1 MSIPKHYTD
10 MKERYPDLVGSYE
23 ALGDACKAAG
33 PLDPKTVSMFK
44 LATSLAAGLEGAA
57 HSHTRKALK
66 AGCTP
71 EELEHVAMLGTPTIG
86 FPSMMRNLSW
96 VRDVTNAPAQKRG

>member
-1 MSIPKHYTD
+1 MSIPKPYTD
-10 MKERYPDLVGSYE
+10 MKENQPDLVNAYE
-23 ALGDACKAAG
+23 TLGDACKAAG
-33 PLDPKTVSMFK
+33 PLDEKTVSMIK
-44 LATSLAAGLEGAA
+44 LATSMAAGLEGAA

-71 EELEHVAMLGTPTIG
+71 EQLEHVAMLGTPTIG

-96 VRDVTNAPAQKRG
+96 VRDVTNKQG

>member
-1 MSIPKHYTD
+1 MSIPKPYLE
-10 MKERYPDLVGSYE
+10 MKERFPDLVGSYE

-33 PLDPKTVSMFK
+33 PLDEKTVAMIK
-44 LATSLAAGLEGAA
+44 LATSMAAGLEGAA
-57 HSHTRKALK
+57 HSHTRKALQ

-71 EELEHVAMLGTPTIG
+71 QELEHVAMLGTPTIG

-96 VRDVTNAPAQKRG
+96 VRDVTQKQG

>member
-1 MSIPKHYTD
+1 MSIPKPYTD
-10 MKERYPDLVGSYE
+10 MKERYPELVGSYE
-23 ALGDACKAAG
+23 SLGEACKAAG
-33 PLDPKTVSMFK
+33 PLDEKTVAMIK
-44 LATSLAAGLEGAA
+44 LAISLAAGFEGAA

-71 EELEHVAMLGTPTIG
+71 AQLEHIAMLGTPTIG

-96 VRDVTNAPAQKRG
+96 VRDVTEKKD

>member
-1 MSIPKHYTD
+1 MSIPKPYLE
-10 MKERYPDLVGSYE
+10 MKERFPDLVCSYE
-23 ALGDACKAAG
+23 ALGEACKAAG
-33 PLDPKTVSMFK
+33 PIDEKTVSMIK

-57 HSHTRKALK
+57 HSHTRKALE

-86 FPSMMRNLSW
+86 FPSMMRNLGW
-96 VRDVTNAPAQKRG
+96 VRDVTQKKD

>member
-1 MSIPKHYTD
+1 MSIPKPYLD
-10 MKERYPDLVGSYE
+10 MKERFPDLVGSYE
-23 ALGDACKAAG
+23 ALGNACKVAG
-33 PLDPKTVSMFK
+33 PLDEKTVAMIK
-44 LATSLAAGLEGAA
+44 LATSMSAGLEGAA
-57 HSHTRKALK
+57 HSHTRKALQ

-96 VRDVTNAPAQKRG
+96 VRDVTQKQG